1 MLTEYQMIPSI
12 HVYTTSCLNHNKHT
26 YVLKYVYHFIVV
38 KKNHLIILGFG
49 RHTLNYQP
57 PMQSHAVLHST
68 PFTVYYRN
76 MQGRAGVFGKGSLP
90 QGRGRSVQQG
100 KPSHG
105 ICNWALEIWRFHAG
119 LTRHPHLSQ
128 HHQLCFLERGREGLL
143 TLLRS
148 LFQVTWLEKANG
160 HRKGNGKT
168 AATTSIR
175 PLFLTGV
182 RQVQPN
188 RDFSPKLELK

>member
-57 PMQSHAVLHST
+57 PVQSHAVLHST

-76 MQGRAGVFGKGSLP
+76 MQGR
-90 QGRGRSVQQG
+90 GRGVQQG
-100 KPSHG
+100 KPPTG
-105 ICNWALEIWRFHAG
+105 EGQQCPAREALPWNLQLSLGNLKVSCRA
-119 LTRHPHLSQ
+119 HPASSPFSTPPAVLP
-128 HHQLCFLERGREGLL
+128 REGQGGLL

-148 LFQVTWLEKANG
+148 LFQVT
-160 HRKGNGKT
+160 
-168 AATTSIR
+168 
-175 PLFLTGV
+175 
-182 RQVQPN
+182 
-188 RDFSPKLELK
+188 